1 MRTVYRQQLAGLA
14 AQLAEMCRLAR
25 LAMQHAT
32 QALLAADLGL
42 ASRVLSD
49 QERIAAVGE
58 QARQDAFVLLA
69 LQAPVAGDLRA
80 VLASIQNA
88 AEVERMGSLALHV
101 AQIAARRY
109 PHASVPG
116 DLRRHFAAMG
126 QIAEDLVRGTQ
137 HVLMSGDSQAAALIP
152 EADDEMDRLHQ
163 QVLNVLV
170 DGNHKYGTAA
180 TVDVT
185 LLSKFYERFA
195 DHAVEVARR
204 VVFQA
209 TGQLPENAHRT
220 ADRVFALAAAGNVDL
235 RAGVPAPAQ
244 ADVASGDL
252 VPAGALVSRNDI
264 HSCAEF
270 ASSAALS
277 D

>member
-1 MRTVYRQQLAGLA
+1 MRTAYHQQLAGLT

-25 LAMQHAT
+25 VAMQDAT

-42 ASRVLSD
+42 ASGVLRH

-80 VLASIQNA
+80 VIASIQNA
-88 AEVERMGSLALHV
+88 ADVERMGSLALHV

-109 PHASVPG
+109 PHPSLPD
-116 DLRRHFAAMG
+116 DLRRHFAEMG
-126 QIAEDLVRGTQ
+126 RVAEDLGRGAQ
-137 HVLMSGDSQAAALIP
+137 QVLMSADPQAAALIP

-163 QVLNVLV
+163 QVLNLLV
-170 DGNHKYGTAA
+170 GGDHRYGTAA
-180 TVDVT
+180 TVDGT

-209 TGQLPENAHRT
+209 TGELPENHRDA
-220 ADRVFALAAAGNVDL
+220 ADRVFALASAAD
-235 RAGVPAPAQ
+235 AGAGSLTAKQ
-244 ADVASGDL
+244 ADVVSDDL
-252 VPAGALVSRNDI
+252 VLAGAQGNRNHIRSRLD
-264 HSCAEF
+264 F
-270 ASSAALS
+270 AGSAALS